1 MFRHLNDAYSKIEMY
16 KKDPAKYA
24 SLKSHIDME
33 WLFPAKVVISC
44 DTGLFTEKEVSEIK
58 TNFKTYVRT
67 LGIMYIKEFT
77 SIEPFINS
85 L

>member
-1 MFRHLNDAYSKIEMY
+1 
-16 KKDPAKYA
+16 
-24 SLKSHIDME
+24 ME
-33 WLFPAKVVISC
+33 WLFPAKVSVSN
-44 DTGLFTEKEVSEIK
+44 DTGLFTESQLAEIK

-67 LGIMYIKEFT
+67 LGIQYIKDFT